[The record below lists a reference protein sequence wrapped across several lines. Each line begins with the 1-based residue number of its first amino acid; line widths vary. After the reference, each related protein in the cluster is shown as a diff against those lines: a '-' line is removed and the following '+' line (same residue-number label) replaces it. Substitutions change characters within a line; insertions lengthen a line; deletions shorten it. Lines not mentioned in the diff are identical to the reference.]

1 MNFQTKNYCQ
11 SMVSHPEQN
20 RQVIMLMLVSRFALI
35 LFIGVIYAGIRFI
48 G

>member
-11 SMVSHPEQN
+11 GMVSQPEQN
-20 RQVIMLMLVSRFALI
+20 RQVIMLMLVSRFTLV
-35 LFIGVIYAGIRFI
+35 LFIGIIYAGIRFM